1 MLCHETLEN
10 HYRLNFQLMHFHKY
24 SLAELENMFP
34 FERELYMNLIMEDIA
49 RQEEEQKQ
57 LRGI

>member
-1 MLCHETLEN
+1 
-10 HYRLNFQLMHFHKY
+10 MHFHKY

>member
-1 MLCHETLEN
+1 
-10 HYRLNFQLMHFHKY
+10 
-24 SLAELENMFP
+24 MFP
-34 FERELYMNLIMEDIA
+34 FERELYMNLILEDVA